1 MTSSHRSPFPQGQD
15 EESEPKWLER
25 LYSLNAVIS
34 ALEEPLVGNLFY
46 EHKQEDFAN
55 SPPNPVFRVKRDR
68 LRAVAAR
75 SQRIL
80 EVGVNGCH
88 SAYLV
93 LSANP
98 RLEYHGVDICDH
110 TYVEP
115 AVEWLKGEFPGRV
128 FFSAGNSLDVLPA
141 LAKRGM
147 TFDAFHIDG
156 AKVNYYDDL
165 VNASSIVSQGGA
177 IAVVDDAETMA
188 ARVALWSLTALGVVK
203 TIPEFPSMSSADP
216 NRHQIKSIVLTAP
229 GKRKLLKMYSHALNL
244 ARRAKALRWTDTEW
258 ARVRRGD
265 GSPA

>member
-1 MTSSHRSPFPQGQD
+1 MIASHRFPFPPGQD
-15 EESEPKWLER
+15 QESDPPWLER

-34 ALEEPLVGNLFY
+34 ALGEPLVGNLFY

-55 SPPNPVFRVKRDR
+55 NPPNQVFRIKRDR
-68 LRAVAAR
+68 LRAVASR
-75 SQRIL
+75 SQRML

-88 SAYLV
+88 SAFLV
-93 LSANP
+93 LTANP

-110 TYVEP
+110 SYVEP

-128 FFSAGNSLDVLPA
+128 FFYAGNSLEVLPA
-141 LAKRGM
+141 LAKRGL

-165 VNASSIVSQGGA
+165 MNASSMAPHGGA

-188 ARVALWSLTALGVVK
+188 ARVALWSLTAFGVVK
-203 TIPEFPSMSSADP
+203 TVPEFPSMSSSDP
-216 NRHQIKSIVLTAP
+216 NRHQIKSIVLTSP
-229 GKRKLLKMYSHALNL
+229 GKRKLLKAYSHALNL
-244 ARRAKALRWTDTEW
+244 ARRAKAMRWTETEW